1 VGLERE
7 ATGPGIRDADVEQL
21 DGGWSAIVLW
31 HSLEHLPEPARVLAA
46 AATRLAPGGV
56 LIVAVPN
63 LDSLQA
69 RAFGDRW
76 LALDLPRHIVHL
88 PAPALT
94 ARLGELGLDVERVS
108 HWRGGQVAFGWLH
121 GMVAALP
128 RHRDLYDALRVPAA
142 RLSSQPPNERRAAVA
157 LAGLS
162 APAALLGALLEVA
175 VKRGGSVHVEARR
188 GP

>member
-1 VGLERE
+1 V
-7 ATGPGIRDADVEQL
+7 
-21 DGGWSAIVLW
+21 
-31 HSLEHLPEPARVLAA
+31 
-46 AATRLAPGGV
+46 
-56 LIVAVPN
+56 
-63 LDSLQA
+63 
-69 RAFGDRW
+69 
-76 LALDLPRHIVHL
+76 PRHIVHL

-128 RHRDLYDALRVPAA
+128 GHRDLYDALRVPAA

-157 LAGLS
+157 LAVLC
-162 APAALLGALLEVA
+162 APAALSGALLEVA